1 MRILDIIGMSF
12 KSLWR
17 RKVRTLL
24 TVLGVVI
31 GSCAIVVMISLGL
44 GMDNAMKYYLT
55 QFGDLNVITV
65 YGNVW
70 TEGQTEPMKI
80 TEENVEYI
88 KTIENVEGIFPKLA
102 ITSHLR
108 YTRKLNLQ
116 TPRTTTSLLKNRF
129 LDLNCSVNRDNIKLN
144 V

>member
-1 MRILDIIGMSF
+1 MRIIDIIGMSF

-44 GMDNAMKYYLT
+44 GMDNAMKYYLK

-70 TEGQTEPMKI
+70 MEGQTEPTKI
-80 TEENVEYI
+80 TQENIEII
-88 KTIENVEGIFPKLA
+88 KNMNNVTGLFPKMALNDQMISVCA
-102 ITSHLR
+102 GRGNR
-108 YTRKLNLQ
+108 YRRMYGEVYGIYPEYLEK
-116 TPRTTTSLLKNRF
+116 F
-129 LDLNCSVNRDNIKLN
+129 G
-144 V
+144 

>member
-80 TEENVEYI
+80 TEENVEY
-88 KTIENVEGIFPKLA
+88 
-102 ITSHLR
+102 
-108 YTRKLNLQ
+108 
-116 TPRTTTSLLKNRF
+116 
-129 LDLNCSVNRDNIKLN
+129 
-144 V
+144 